1 MEARI
6 VEMAFLVSRCT
17 VIHNNKAQRAC
28 TGTTFPSRSI
38 PDRGKRNEKC
48 SLSRVWRCTL
58 LAALFLFFLLW
69 SADRFFFSLFFLQ
82 LRVSFRIKG
91 REVSIFFFLSIID
104 VKTIFLFIFLFE
116 YLPVFGEQL
125 ARMISS
131 VEERRILY
139 GILYG
144 MDFQPSL
151 VDNKRKTMELNLRP
165 MRKIWK
171 SSNYYTLWRKLGEGR
186 RRKRSTI
193 WQISGRK
200 RIVDW
205 LRVALFMTIS
215 RSSRQRDELGFDEKE
230 HQEGNEGKEG
240 REKKRKEQKRK
251 FTRP

>member
-1 MEARI
+1 M
-6 VEMAFLVSRCT
+6 
-17 VIHNNKAQRAC
+17 
-28 TGTTFPSRSI
+28 
-38 PDRGKRNEKC
+38 
-48 SLSRVWRCTL
+48 WRCTL

-240 REKKRKEQKRK
+240 REKKGKNKRENSRGRKCSYFDRKEGKKKGKKKNVQSTEIFHKNYFPFNYRSIPLLIEDR
-251 FTRP
+251 FP

>member
-1 MEARI
+1 MKNA
-6 VEMAFLVSRCT
+6 VLAVCGDAPF
-17 VIHNNKAQRAC
+17 
-28 TGTTFPSRSI
+28 
-38 PDRGKRNEKC
+38 
-48 SLSRVWRCTL
+48 SLLCFFSFFYGQQIDSF
-58 LAALFLFFLLW
+58 FLF
-69 SADRFFFSLFFLQ
+69 FFLQ
-82 LRVSFRIKG
+82 LRISFRIKG
-91 REVSIFFFLSIID
+91 REVSIFFLSIID

-240 REKKRKEQKRK
+240 KEKKGKNKRENSRGRKCSYFDRKEGKKKKEKRK
-251 FTRP
+251 TFNRQRSSIKITFHLIIDQFHC